1 MSHDQCHSTVD
12 GEKRMPGK
20 AELIATPRAL
30 QRVNGQASWRS
41 IDELLDTPEFRE
53 HLEREFPSGMAELV
67 TREKL
72 DLSSTGKKDGDS
84 RREFLKLMGASV
96 ALAGA
101 VAALPGCRRPEHK
114 IYAYGQNVP
123 EEMIPGKPIFYTT
136 SMARW
141 DGGAEGLLVET
152 HEGRPTKIEGN
163 PLHPVNQ
170 GKVSSWAIAS
180 IMSLYDPDRLMWPSV
195 MEQGGRALRSWDE
208 FRTFAAGH
216 FAKYDGNGGEG
227 LAFLVEKNS
236 SPTRAM
242 VRDRLLK
249 KYPKAKW
256 VAYSPSESVTGFAG
270 TKAAFGKPMRE
281 VLSISREQTSVIV
294 SLDHDF
300 LQFEAGELP
309 AQRGFAA
316 SRSVEKPGDAMSRLY
331 VIESAFSIT
340 GGQADH
346 RLRLSPSRVTAFAC
360 ALGKKVLGKLGA
372 PGASALASALADAP
386 AGEDINDAFLDECA
400 NDLLDAA
407 HRGKSVVTAGASQP
421 AFVHALAAA
430 MNTALENVGKS
441 VGYIPV
447 NDEWAGDSGAAVA
460 ALAKDIE
467 AGHVTTLVCVNTN
480 PAYDAPGDCRFA
492 EAMKTGGLTTVT
504 LSVGASETAAA
515 STWALNGSHFLESW
529 GDTRAIDGT
538 VAPVQPMIAPLYE
551 LSMSEIELLALLA
564 GKDMNAKVDGYELVR
579 ECWQALLADA
589 VKKGGVSFDTFVR
602 RCLHNGVVPGTAF
615 GVESPK
621 ADFAAVAQAAG
632 GVTLS
637 AAPTK
642 DALEVVFT
650 VGNLA
655 DGRFANVGWLQELP
669 AAMTRV
675 VWDNPV
681 LVSPKTAMDLGLA
694 PVGLKSLDTAHG
706 TDGVNAMYTSP
717 KYPHGRVAEVKV
729 NGRTVKAAVWVCPG
743 LPENTAVLML
753 GYGRTATG
761 LVGDGVGFNFYPL
774 RESTGGRA
782 AKGCTLTATGDT
794 HMIASTQNHWTMDS
808 KTSIV
813 RAVDLPAWDKHGTEV
828 QKVMSEFYGT
838 TGEINFAEK
847 LGELSHMPPSISS
860 RVNPYNGTARDADP
874 AVITPGNPNGPKY
887 QQNRAPEFTKGPQ
900 WGMVI
905 DQTVCTGCGTCTVAC
920 QAENNIAVVGKKET
934 AKGREMAWIRV
945 DRYFTG
951 EDFNN
956 PSHVH
961 HQPVACVHCENAPCE
976 VVCPVNATVH
986 GPEGLNYMTYNRCI
1000 GTRYCANNC
1009 PYKVRRYNWFDY
1021 GVTKFNGGYAF
1032 KDTINNIG
1040 GAVPGQEGVNGST
1053 VHNKI
1058 NPNLIPPRLREKLD
1072 EISKMQKNP
1081 DVTVRSRGVME
1092 KCTYCVQRINAARID
1107 AKLADLKDADGKFV
1121 VPEGFVQTA
1130 CQQACPS
1137 NAIIFGD
1144 ILDTKSKVHSARA
1157 NARSYALLGYLNTRP
1172 RTSHMVRVMNP
1183 NKALLAKMD
1192 RARFDAI
1199 EDPFHHVGGGH
1210 GDHGG
1215 GHGGHDDHG
1224 HAPAEQHSFFDKRK
1238 RGEDGGYALSLRV
1251 LGGGKA

>member
-1 MSHDQCHSTVD
+1 MSHDQCHSTVH
-12 GEKRMPGK
+12 GEKQMPGK
-20 AELIATPRAL
+20 AALAATPRAL

-41 IDELLDTPEFRE
+41 MDEVVDSPEFRE
-53 HLEREFPSGMAELV
+53 QLEREFPSGMAELV
-67 TREKL
+67 TRERL
-72 DLSSTGKKDGDS
+72 DLSATGSRHGDS

-101 VAALPGCRRPEHK
+101 AATLPGCRRPEHK

-123 EEMIPGKPIFYTT
+123 EEVIPGKPLYYTT

-163 PLHPVNQ
+163 PLHSVNN
-170 GKVSSWAIAS
+170 GKVSSWALAS
-180 IMSLYDPDRLMWPSV
+180 IMSLYDPDRLKFPAK
-195 MEQGGRALRSWDE
+195 QGWVDPMQPPSWDN
-208 FRTFAAGH
+208 FRVFAADH
-216 FAKYDGNGGEG
+216 FKRFEGDGAG

-249 KYPKAKW
+249 KFPNARW
-256 VAYSPSESVTGFAG
+256 IAYAPSESVTGFAG
-270 TKAAFGKPMRE
+270 TKMVFGKAMRE
-281 VLSISREQTSVIV
+281 VLAFSKDTRVVV

-300 LQFEAGELP
+300 LQFGPGELP
-309 AQRGFAA
+309 NARGFAI
-316 SRSVEKPGDAMSRLY
+316 SRAVEKPGQPMSRLY
-331 VIESAFSIT
+331 AAESAFSIT

-346 RLRLSPSRVTAFAC
+346 RMRLSPSRVTAFAC
-360 ALGKKVLGKLGA
+360 MLAKKVLGKLGNA
-372 PGASALASALADAP
+372 GAAGLATALAEAP
-386 AGEDINDAFLDECA
+386 KGDDIHDAFVEECA

-407 HRGKSVVTAGASQP
+407 NRGRSVVTAGPTQP

-430 MNTALENVGKS
+430 MNAALENVGKGVS
-441 VGYIPV
+441 YIPV
-447 NDEWAGDSGAAVA
+447 NDEWASDSLAAIGT
-460 ALAKDIE
+460 LTKDIE
-467 AGHVTTLVCVNTN
+467 AGKVTTLVCVNTN
-480 PAYDAPGDCRFA
+480 PAYDAPGDCQFPK
-492 EAMKTGGLTTVT
+492 AMATGGLTTVT
-504 LSVGASETAAA
+504 LSVGASETADL

-538 VAPVQPMIAPLYE
+538 VAPVQPMIAPLYDM
-551 LSMSEIELLALLA
+551 SMSDVEFLALLA

-579 ECWQALLADA
+579 ECWQGLLADA
-589 VKKGGVSFDTFVR
+589 VKSSSLTFDVFMR

-615 GVESPK
+615 TPESPK
-621 ADFAAVAQAAG
+621 ADFGPVTKAAAEVK
-632 GVTLS
+632 LS
-637 AAPTK
+637 GAPTK
-642 DALEVVFT
+642 DKLEVVFG

-669 AAMTRV
+669 APMTRV

-694 PVGLKSLDTAHG
+694 PLGLNSLDTSAG
-706 TDGVNAMYTSP
+706 TDGVNAMYDSS
-717 KYPHGRVAEVKV
+717 KYPHGRVAEVKL
-729 NGRTVKAAVWVCPG
+729 NGRMVKAPVWVCPG
-743 LPENTAVLML
+743 LPDNTAVLTL
-753 GYGRTATG
+753 GYGRTSTG
-761 LVGDGVGFNFYPL
+761 LVGDGVGSNFYAL
-774 RESTGGRA
+774 RDSASGNGRCA
-782 AKGCTLTATGDT
+782 TGCTLADTGEK
-794 HMIASTQNHWTMDS
+794 HMIASTQNHWTIDS
-808 KTSIV
+808 KTSIL
-813 RAVDLPAWDKHGTEV
+813 RAVDLPAWDKHGGDV
-828 QKVMSEFYGT
+828 QHVMSEFYGT
-838 TGEINFAEK
+838 KGEINFAEK

-860 RVNPYNGTARDADP
+860 RVNPFNGTARDADKG
-874 AVITPGNPNGPKY
+874 VITPGNPNGPKY
-887 QQNRAPEFTKGPQ
+887 QQNQPPAFTKGPQ
-900 WGMVI
+900 WGMAI
-905 DQTVCTGCGTCTVAC
+905 DQTICTGCGTCTIAC

-945 DRYFTG
+945 DRYFAG
-951 EDFNN
+951 DDFNN
-956 PSHVH
+956 PSNVH

-1032 KDTINNIG
+1032 KDTIDSVGGNI
-1040 GAVPGQEGVNGST
+1040 PGQEGVNGST

-1058 NPNLIPPRLREKLD
+1058 NPNLIPPRLRQKLD

-1107 AKLADLKDADGKFV
+1107 AKLADLRDADGNYV
-1121 VPEGFVQTA
+1121 IPEGFVQTA

-1137 NAIIFGD
+1137 NAIVFGD
-1144 ILDTKSKVHSARA
+1144 ILDKNSRVHAARG

-1172 RTSHMVRVMNP
+1172 RTSHMLRVMNP
-1183 NKALLAKMD
+1183 NRALLAKMD
-1192 RARFDAI
+1192 PERLKMID
-1199 EDPFHHVGGGH
+1199 EPFHHGGAE
-1210 GDHGG
+1210 HGG
-1215 GHGGHDDHG
+1215 AEGHGGE
-1224 HAPAEQHSFFDKRK
+1224 HAAPEAKHSFFDNRR

-1251 LGGGKA
+1251 LSGGKA

>member
-1 MSHDQCHSTVD
+1 MSHDQCHSTVK
-12 GEKRMPGK
+12 GEKQKPGK
-20 AELIATPRAL
+20 AELASSARSLHRA
-30 QRVNGQASWRS
+30 NGHAVWRS
-41 IDELLDTPEFRE
+41 MDEMVDTPDFRE

-67 TREKL
+67 TRERL
-72 DLSSTGKKDGDS
+72 DLSATGRKNGES

-101 VAALPGCRRPEHK
+101 AASLPGCRRPEHK
-114 IYAYGQNVP
+114 IYAYGKNVP
-123 EEMIPGKPIFYTT
+123 EEVIPGKPLYYTT

-152 HEGRPTKIEGN
+152 HEGRPTKVEGN
-163 PLHPVNQ
+163 PLHPVSN
-170 GKVSSWAIAS
+170 GKVSMWALAS
-180 IMSLYDPDRLMWPSV
+180 IMSLYDPDRPKFPAQKGWTDASNPP
-195 MEQGGRALRSWDE
+195 SWDN
-208 FRTFAAGH
+208 FRAWAAEH
-216 FAKYDGNGGEG
+216 FKHFDGNGGAG

-242 VRDRLLK
+242 VRDKLLK
-249 KYPKAKW
+249 KYPGARW
-256 VAYSPSESVTGFAG
+256 VPYSAGESVAGFAG
-270 TKAAFGKPMRE
+270 TRMAFGKAMRE
-281 VLSISREQTSVIV
+281 VLNFSADTRVVV

-300 LQFEAGELP
+300 LQFGPGELP
-309 AQRGFAA
+309 NARGFAA
-316 SRSVEKPGDAMSRLY
+316 SRVVAKPGDPMSRLY
-331 VIESAFSIT
+331 VVESAYSVT

-346 RLRLSPSRVTAFAC
+346 RMRLAPSRVTAFAC
-360 ALGKKVLGKLGA
+360 ALARRVLAVLGDPAAK
-372 PGASALASALADAP
+372 ALAGALPEAAK
-386 AGEDINDAFLDECA
+386 GEDIHDAFVEECA

-407 HRGKSVVTAGASQP
+407 NRGKSVITAGPTQP
-421 AFVHALAAA
+421 AIIHAVAAA
-430 MNTALENVGKS
+430 MNAALENVGRG
-441 VGYIPV
+441 VAYIPV
-447 NDEWAGDSGAAVA
+447 NDEWASASGQALG
-460 ALAKDIE
+460 ALARDIE
-467 AGHVTTLVCVNTN
+467 AGTVTTLVCVNTN

-492 EAMKTGGLTTVT
+492 EAMKTSGLTTIT
-504 LSVGASETAAA
+504 LSVGASETADLSAW
-515 STWALNGSHFLESW
+515 SLNGSHYLESW

-551 LSMSEIELLALLA
+551 VSMSDIELLALLA

-579 ECWQALLADA
+579 ECWQTLLADS
-589 VKKGGVSFDTFVR
+589 VKGAGVSFDTFMR

-615 GVESPK
+615 KAETPK
-621 ADFAAVAQAAG
+621 ADLGAVAKGAADLKVG
-632 GVTLS
+632 G
-637 AAPTK
+637 APSK
-642 DALEVVFT
+642 DSLEVVFS

-681 LVSPKTAMDLGLA
+681 LLSPKTAMELGVAPLGLN
-694 PVGLKSLDTAHG
+694 SLDTTGG
-706 TDGVNAMYTSP
+706 TDGVNAMYDES
-717 KYPHGRVAEVKV
+717 KYPHGRVAELKL

-743 LPENTAVLML
+743 LPDNTAVLLL
-753 GYGRTATG
+753 GYGRTSTG
-761 LVGDGVGFNFYPL
+761 LVGDGVGFNFFPL
-774 RESTGGRA
+774 RDSGQGVLA
-782 AKGCTLTATGDT
+782 ASGCTLSATGEK
-794 HMIASTQNHWTMDS
+794 HMIASTQNHWTIDS
-808 KTSIV
+808 KTTIL
-813 RAVDLPAWDKHGTEV
+813 RAVDLPAWDKHGNEV

-838 TGEINFAEK
+838 TGEINFAER

-860 RVNPYNGTARDADP
+860 RVNPYNGSARDADP
-874 AVITPGNPNGPKY
+874 GAVTPGNPSGPKY
-887 QQNRAPEFTKGPQ
+887 QQNQGPEFTKGPQ
-900 WGMVI
+900 WGMTI
-905 DQTVCTGCGTCTVAC
+905 DQSACTGCGTCTVAC

-945 DRYFTG
+945 DRYFAG
-951 EDFNN
+951 DDFNS
-956 PSHVH
+956 PSAVH

-1032 KDTINNIG
+1032 KDTIDSIG

-1058 NPNLIPPRLREKLD
+1058 NPNLIPPRLRQKLD

-1107 AKLADLKDADGKFV
+1107 AKLADLKDADGKYV
-1121 VPEGFVQTA
+1121 VPEGFFQTA

-1137 NAIIFGD
+1137 NAIIFGN
-1144 ILDTKSKVHSARA
+1144 ILDKGSRVHAARA

-1172 RTSHMVRVMNP
+1172 RTTHLVRVMNP
-1183 NKALLAKMD
+1183 NRALLAKTD
-1192 RARFDAI
+1192 PARLQTID
-1199 EDPFHHVGGGH
+1199 DPFHHGGGE
-1210 GDHGG
+1210 HGG
-1215 GHGGHDDHG
+1215 GHEDGGHG
-1224 HAPAEQHSFFDKRK
+1224 TEGTHSFFDKRR